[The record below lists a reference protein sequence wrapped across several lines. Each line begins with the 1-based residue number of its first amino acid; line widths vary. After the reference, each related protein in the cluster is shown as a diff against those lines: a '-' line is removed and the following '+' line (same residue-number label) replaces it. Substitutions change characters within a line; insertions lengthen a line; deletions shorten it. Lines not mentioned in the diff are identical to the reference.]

1 MYGLPCCVMAAA
13 SPPVKLV
20 TSARRVS
27 AMLTMIEPENT
38 GPITT

>member
-1 MYGLPCCVMAAA
+1 MYGLPCCVMLAA
-13 SPPVKLV
+13 SPPVKFGI
-20 TSARRVS
+20 SAFFVS